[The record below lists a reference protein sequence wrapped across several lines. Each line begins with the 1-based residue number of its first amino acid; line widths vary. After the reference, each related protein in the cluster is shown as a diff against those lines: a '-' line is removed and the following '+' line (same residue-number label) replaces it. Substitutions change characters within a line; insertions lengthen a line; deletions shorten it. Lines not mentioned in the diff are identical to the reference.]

1 MGATSRYTAPK
12 ATIDPDRSKSWIKRA
27 TPVVMAHKL
36 QWFSALIFSFL
47 GLIIQVWIPKILQNG
62 ITNSLINKTQPLHNY
77 VELIAVLALF
87 TGVFG
92 YISRTNL
99 FKVAYAIEFDLR
111 NILYEHFTRM
121 SFPFYDRVQS
131 GQLISRANSDI
142 RSVQMYLTFA
152 PMILVQC
159 SIALV
164 AFAFM
169 LSISVPLAFVAMAS
183 MPFIY
188 IVGIKMRKSL
198 FPVSWLIQSRLAEV
212 ATVVDENV
220 NGVRVVRS
228 FAAEQQQLGQLAKA
242 ADRVQWGY
250 IKDADLRARFAPLV
264 QNLSQVGLVLVLLV
278 GGWLVIHEHLP
289 VASIVSFNLYL
300 VMMQA
305 PFMMLGMLIM
315 MGQRAS
321 ASADRIYEIID
332 EKPTIVDRPDAI
344 DLVDCQ
350 GDVEFDDV
358 SFAYADDSLLT
369 KPGGDDGPRE
379 ILRNLNLHLHPG
391 ETIALV
397 GRTGSGKSTVARVLA
412 RFYDATGGTV
422 RVDGHDVRDLTL
434 TSLRANIGV
443 VLDEPFLF
451 SVSIRDNI
459 AYGRPDA
466 SMEEVMAAAEAA
478 GATGFINRLAD
489 GYDTVVGERGYTL
502 SGGQRQRIAIA
513 RALLV
518 NPPILILDDATSAID
533 VKVEQRIHSSLRV
546 LMEGRTTLIIAHRLS
561 TISLADRVV
570 LLDNGRIVADGT
582 HAELL
587 ASTPLYSEVL
597 AQATS
602 EEQAAAEAA
611 AGYRGPRAGRRRP
624 RARGRGTRAAGR
636 APRDR
641 RRGPRAREG
650 CDLMFGGGG
659 VGPPM
664 GGGGAPGSAQAGL
677 PFGGIPHEL
686 QAGVDLLL
694 DEEPERGE
702 PDVVFTQLPTA
713 HESKKLTLTSLLM
726 EYPGHVRAGRVLGG
740 DDRPVH
746 PARPEP
752 RLLRHQPWPD
762 AAPLRLRRR
771 GAHGGAVPGVDR
783 RVGQRAVR
791 AGAGDGPPRLVGHE
805 RPAHQGVPPPAAA
818 LARLLHRGEGG
829 RRHEPHDERHREPAA
844 AAAGRAGP
852 VRHSGPDHGRHHGL
866 PLRHQRAS
874 WPPSPSS
881 PCCLPSSSCRSGSSG
896 PPSAAT
902 TRCATAS
909 RSCWPT
915 SPRACRAC
923 AS

>member
-1 MGATSRYTAPK
+1 MSKTEDRLDQTGAGEGPAAGNGRVAEEAVGTPDGTLPFAAYVPMGEMSRYAAPK
-12 ATIDPDRSKSWIKRA
+12 RTIDPDRSKSWIKRA
-27 TPVVMAHKL
+27 APIVMAHKL
-36 QWFSALIFSFL
+36 TWFSALIFSFL

-62 ITNSLINKTQPLHNY
+62 ITNALILRTTPLHTY
-77 VELIAVLALF
+77 VELIAVLGVF
-87 TGVFG
+87 TGLFG

-99 FKVAYAIEFDLR
+99 FKTAYAIEFDLR
-111 NILYEHFTRM
+111 NMLYEHFTRM

-159 SIALV
+159 SIAVV
-164 AFAFM
+164 AFIFM

-188 IVGIKMRKSL
+188 VVGVKMRKSL

-228 FAAEQQQLGQLAKA
+228 FAAEQQQLRQLATA

-250 IKDADLRARFAPLV
+250 IKDADLRGRFAPLV
-264 QNLSQVGLVLVLLV
+264 QNLSQVGLVFVLIV

-321 ASADRIYEIID
+321 ASAGRIYEILD
-332 EKPTIVDRPDAI
+332 ERPTIVDRPGAI
-344 DLVDCQ
+344 DLVDCK

-358 SFAYADDSLLT
+358 SFAYADESLLS
-369 KPGGDDGPRE
+369 KSGGDDGPRE
-379 ILRNLNLHLHPG
+379 ILSHLNLHLHPG

-412 RFYDATGGTV
+412 RFYDTTGGAI

-466 SMEEVMAAAEAA
+466 SMEEVVAAAEAA
-478 GATGFINRLAD
+478 GADGFINRLAD

-513 RALLV
+513 RALLI

-570 LLDNGRIVADGT
+570 LIDGGRIVADGT
-582 HAELL
+582 HAGLL

-597 AQATS
+597 AQAAS
-602 EEQAAAEAA
+602 EEQQAAEAA
-611 AGYRGPRAGRRRP
+611 AGA
-624 RARGRGTRAAGR
+624 
-636 APRDR
+636 
-641 RRGPRAREG
+641 E
-650 CDLMFGGGG
+650 DL
-659 VGPPM
+659 
-664 GGGGAPGSAQAGL
+664 GL
-677 PFGGIPHEL
+677 DDAVLEPE
-686 QAGVDLLL
+686 GVDLAPEDGLL
-694 DEEPERGE
+694 QTDDEVLEPERG
-702 PDVVFTQLPTA
+702 A
-713 HESKKLTLTSLLM
+713 I
-726 EYPGHVRAGRVLGG
+726 
-740 DDRPVH
+740 
-746 PARPEP
+746 
-752 RLLRHQPWPD
+752 
-762 AAPLRLRRR
+762 
-771 GAHGGAVPGVDR
+771 
-783 RVGQRAVR
+783 
-791 AGAGDGPPRLVGHE
+791 
-805 RPAHQGVPPPAAA
+805 
-818 LARLLHRGEGG
+818 
-829 RRHEPHDERHREPAA
+829 
-844 AAAGRAGP
+844 
-852 VRHSGPDHGRHHGL
+852 
-866 PLRHQRAS
+866 
-874 WPPSPSS
+874 
-881 PCCLPSSSCRSGSSG
+881 
-896 PPSAAT
+896 
-902 TRCATAS
+902 
-909 RSCWPT
+909 
-915 SPRACRAC
+915 
-923 AS
+923 

>member
-1 MGATSRYTAPK
+1 MSKTEDRLDDVLADGNGTVTTDPSSESTRGLPLAAYVPMGALSQYEAPK
-12 ATIDPDRSKSWIKRA
+12 ATVDPDRSKKWIKRA
-27 TPVVMAHKL
+27 APIVMAHKV
-36 QWFSALIFSFL
+36 QFISALLFSFL
-47 GLIIQVWIPKILQNG
+47 GLIIQVWIPLILQNG
-62 ITNSLINKTQPLHNY
+62 ITNALILRTHPLHGY
-77 VELIAVLALF
+77 VELIAVLAVF
-87 TGVFG
+87 TGLFG
-92 YISRTNL
+92 YISRNNL

-159 SIALV
+159 SIAIV
-164 AFAFM
+164 AFCFM
-169 LSISVPLAFVAMAS
+169 LSISVPLAFVAMVA

-188 IVGIKMRKSL
+188 LVGVKMRKSL

-228 FAAEQQQLGQLAKA
+228 FAAEQQQLRQLATA

-278 GGWLVIHEHLP
+278 GGWMVIHENLP

-321 ASADRIYEIID
+321 ASAERIYEILD
-332 EKPTIVDRPDAI
+332 EQPTIVDRPDAI
-344 DLVDCQ
+344 DLVDCE

-358 SFAYADDSLLT
+358 TFAYAADSLLS
-369 KPGGDDGPRE
+369 KPGDENDGRRD
-379 ILRNLNLHLHPG
+379 ILRNFNLHLHPG
-391 ETIALV
+391 ETVALV
-397 GRTGSGKSTVARVLA
+397 GRTGSGKSSVARVLA

-422 RVDGHDVRDLTL
+422 KVDGHDVRDLTL

-466 SMEEVMAAAEAA
+466 SMEEVVAAAEAA
-478 GATGFINRLAD
+478 GADGFINRLSE

-570 LLDNGRIVADGT
+570 LLDGGRIVADGT

-587 ASTPLYSEVL
+587 KSTPLYSEVL
-597 AQATS
+597 AQAAS
-602 EEQAAAEAA
+602 DEDAAEE
-611 AGYRGPRAGRRRP
+611 AG
-624 RARGRGTRAAGR
+624 
-636 APRDR
+636 
-641 RRGPRAREG
+641 EG
-650 CDLMFGGGG
+650 SVDLGLDVDVLEPEGG
-659 VGPPM
+659 V
-664 GGGGAPGSAQAGL
+664 
-677 PFGGIPHEL
+677 I
-686 QAGVDLLL
+686 
-694 DEEPERGE
+694 
-702 PDVVFTQLPTA
+702 
-713 HESKKLTLTSLLM
+713 
-726 EYPGHVRAGRVLGG
+726 
-740 DDRPVH
+740 
-746 PARPEP
+746 
-752 RLLRHQPWPD
+752 
-762 AAPLRLRRR
+762 
-771 GAHGGAVPGVDR
+771 
-783 RVGQRAVR
+783 
-791 AGAGDGPPRLVGHE
+791 
-805 RPAHQGVPPPAAA
+805 
-818 LARLLHRGEGG
+818 
-829 RRHEPHDERHREPAA
+829 
-844 AAAGRAGP
+844 
-852 VRHSGPDHGRHHGL
+852 
-866 PLRHQRAS
+866 
-874 WPPSPSS
+874 
-881 PCCLPSSSCRSGSSG
+881 
-896 PPSAAT
+896 
-902 TRCATAS
+902 
-909 RSCWPT
+909 
-915 SPRACRAC
+915 
-923 AS
+923 